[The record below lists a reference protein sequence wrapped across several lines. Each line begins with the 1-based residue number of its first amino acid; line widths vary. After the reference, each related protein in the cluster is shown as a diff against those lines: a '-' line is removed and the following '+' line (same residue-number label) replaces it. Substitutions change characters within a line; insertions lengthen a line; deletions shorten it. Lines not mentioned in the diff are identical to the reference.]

1 MRAEIVALKD
11 ENNKRVL
18 KLLEQFL
25 ALQAQSER
33 LKAIEQAAEKAYR
46 YHMLGY
52 KDATEFNAN
61 VMLDLMNELGAV
73 L

>member
-1 MRAEIVALKD
+1 MNGFQVDAVHNALAEKDAEIV
-11 ENNKRVL
+11 
-18 KLLEQFL
+18 
-25 ALQAQSER
+25 R
-33 LKAIEQAAEKAYR
+33 LKAIERAAEKAYR

-52 KDATEFNAN
+52 KEPTEFNAN